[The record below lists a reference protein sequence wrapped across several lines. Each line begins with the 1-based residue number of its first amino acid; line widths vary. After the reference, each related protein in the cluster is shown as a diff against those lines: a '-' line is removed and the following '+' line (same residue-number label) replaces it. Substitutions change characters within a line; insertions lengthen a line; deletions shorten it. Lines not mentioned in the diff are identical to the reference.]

1 MLRSRSMAEPRRGRP
16 PNPVDPEAS
25 HAARLGAEI
34 RARRTTEGLTLQQ
47 LVDLAGYTPQYL
59 SEIERAKATP
69 TVAFVAAV
77 DRALDAR
84 GALERLL
91 PPVLQD
97 RERQR
102 QERAEARRAEAGSP
116 LRCEAATHSEVAG
129 DDEDVEPTD
138 RRGLFNAAGVAAL
151 GAAGVTSVAAPAQAH
166 QIDPELPAHWDNLLR
181 LLGRVDMLRGPQD
194 VLDAVRRET
203 ALIAGYR
210 QSARGKLRV
219 ALMRVEAR
227 WSDLAAWLSEDTGRT
242 HDRDAWTQRAGH
254 LAQEADDLELVAFWR
269 ARQAEWAAMAR
280 NPRAAGLAEAA
291 LSVPGV
297 SAQTRAWSARQ
308 AALGHAYAG
317 DAAACERRLHD
328 AYGFLD
334 HTDSPVPPW
343 AHEFRVTRSG
353 TRATEACCWLAM
365 APTKAIGLYDE
376 ALRDWPCDE
385 VRDRG
390 LHWSRLALACAQA
403 GELDRAKAEGA
414 QALVIAKQTGSV
426 AATRELRRLGA
437 VLRAA

>member
-1 MLRSRSMAEPRRGRP
+1 MPKPVEPKPDHR
-16 PNPVDPEAS
+16 
-25 HAARLGAEI
+25 
-34 RARRTTEGLTLQQ
+34 
-47 LVDLAGYTPQYL
+47 Y
-59 SEIERAKATP
+59 
-69 TVAFVAAV
+69 AV
-77 DRALDAR
+77 TR
-84 GALERLL
+84 
-91 PPVLQD
+91 
-97 RERQR
+97 
-102 QERAEARRAEAGSP
+102 
-116 LRCEAATHSEVAG
+116 THSEVAG

-151 GAAGVTSVAAPAQAH
+151 GAAGVTTVAAPAQAH

-181 LLGRVDMLRGPQD
+181 LLGRLDMLRGPQD

-210 QSARGKLRV
+210 QVARGKLRV

-227 WSDLAAWLSEDTGRT
+227 WSDLAAWLCEDTGRT
-242 HDRDAWTQRAGH
+242 HDRDAWTQRARQ
-254 LAQEADDLELVAFWR
+254 LAQEAADLELVAFSR

-280 NPRAAGLAEAA
+280 DPRAAGLADAA
-291 LSVPGV
+291 LSVRGV
-297 SAQTRAWSARQ
+297 SAQTRAWCARQ

-328 AYGFLD
+328 AYGFLERA
-334 HTDSPVPPW
+334 DSPVPPW

-365 APTKAIGLYDE
+365 APDKAIGLYDE

-390 LHWSRLALACAQA
+390 LHRSRLALACAQA

-414 QALVIAKQTGSV
+414 QAFVIAKQTGSV

-437 VLRAA
+437 LLRAA